1 MIIDSHGHY
10 TTAPAGV
17 QIFRATQITFMGAPV
32 KHPVNVSDDEIRASL
47 ENGQLK
53 LQNERGTDVAI
64 FSPRAS
70 WMGHHFGGEL
80 VSRYWTEINNDIIKR
95 VCDIYP
101 DRFIGACSLPQSP
114 GVPPERGVVQ
124 ELERAVN
131 DLGFVGCNLNPDPSG
146 GYWTDPPLGDRYW
159 YPLYEKMVEL
169 DVPAMIHGSG
179 TCNPAFT
186 TTGSH
191 YMNVDNTGFVQL
203 MDSNIFQDFPGIR
216 FILPHGGGA
225 IPYQYAR
232 FKGLS
237 IMAKREPFDDFLG
250 RLYFDTAIYNQAA
263 TEFMLKTIGVDNVLF
278 ASEMIG
284 GVQAID
290 PDTGR
295 WYDDTKPYIDG
306 IDWLTEED
314 RYKLFHGNVLKAYP
328 RAKPYIEKI
337 EAGKT

>member
-1 MIIDSHGHY
+1 MIIDAHGHY

-17 QIFRATQITFMGAPV
+17 QIFRATQIAAMGAPA
-32 KHPVNVSDDEIRASL
+32 KHPINVSDDQIRASL

-53 LQNERGTDVAI
+53 LQNERGTDVAF

-70 WMGHHFGGEL
+70 WMGHHFGGPL
-80 VSRYWTEINNDIIKR
+80 VSRYWTEVNNDVIKR
-95 VCDIYP
+95 VCDLYP
-101 DRFIGACSLPQSP
+101 DRFIGVCSLPQSP
-114 GVPPERGVVQ
+114 GVPPEKGVVQ

-146 GYWTDPPLGDRYW
+146 GYWTDPPLGDRHW

-169 DVPAMIHGSG
+169 DVPAMIHGSA

-203 MDSNIFQDFPGIR
+203 LDSNVHKDFPTIR

-237 IMAKREPFDDFLG
+237 IMAKREPFDEFLS
-250 RLYFDTAIYNQAA
+250 RLFFDTAIYSQAA
-263 TEFMLKTIGVDNVLF
+263 MDYLLRTIGVDNVLF

-284 GVQAID
+284 GVQAVD
-290 PDTGR
+290 PLTGR
-295 WYDDTKPYIDG
+295 QYDDNKPYIDA
-306 IDWLTEED
+306 IEWLTD
-314 RYKLFHGNVLKAYP
+314 DDKRKLFRDNALRAYP
-328 RAKPYIEKI
+328 RARAQIERI
-337 EAGKT
+337 EGAQE